1 MSHLDDLLNH
11 PLRLWMDG
19 VLIPIRVVLPC
30 CSDVDDDDDARHCAS
45 TLYLLNDDCDT

>member
-19 VLIPIRVVLPC
+19 VLIPIRVVLCC
-30 CSDVDDDDDARHCAS
+30 CSDVDDDDARHCAS